1 MMLIR
6 RLGRRLLVLA
16 MTLILAACGDG
27 KSSSSSSNSSV
38 PDPGTP
44 TTLVTAANG
53 TSTQVCAAN
62 GLCISALFTYAA
74 SVASK
79 LSQAATSW
87 TNTATNVMTIAQI
100 PFVEGA
106 VTASQISSAGS
117 VFSMTSDAQF
127 RYFKGNGLPST
138 PMGNYPVQPGTAAY
152 PYYAALPGG
161 TDPRTGQAYSS
172 AAAISI
178 SPYDLTSTLPVNPV
192 MTGFN
197 PINSLIIGITLTGTV
212 WHVEMANDSSGN
224 WYSPTNALPNDQC
237 FGHPYSQQYH
247 LHGYSWKCF
256 PNQGT
261 SGPSPLFGYALD
273 GFGIYGPRGEDGNMI
288 TNAELDQCHGHV
300 APVLWNGSV
309 QPIYHY
315 HLNREYPFSV
325 GCFRGTPD
333 YNKALGSA
341 AMQEGIP
348 YALLPNLAATVG
360 PASVISELLKAGVQA
375 PGAVISPIL
384 KDGLR

>member
-1 MMLIR
+1 
-6 RLGRRLLVLA
+6 
-16 MTLILAACGDG
+16 
-27 KSSSSSSNSSV
+27 
-38 PDPGTP
+38 
-44 TTLVTAANG
+44 VTSANG
-53 TSTQVCAAN
+53 TSTQVCATN
-62 GLCISALFTYAA
+62 GLCISALFTFAA

-87 TNTATNVMTIAQI
+87 TNTATNVITIAQI

-138 PMGNYPVQPGTAAY
+138 PMGNFPVQSGTAAY

-172 AAAISI
+172 SAAISI

-197 PINSLIIGITLTGTV
+197 PINSLIVGITLTGTV
-212 WHVEMANDSSGN
+212 WHVEVANDASGN
-224 WYSPTNALPNDQC
+224 WYSPINALPTDQC

-288 TNAELDQCHGHV
+288 TNAQLDQCHGHV
-300 APVLWNGSV
+300 APVLWNGSM
-309 QPIYHY
+309 QAIYHY

-348 YALLPNLAATVG
+348 YAQLPNLAATIG
-360 PASVISELLKAGVQA
+360 PATVIAELLKAGIQFPA
-375 PGAVISPIL
+375 DVISHL
-384 KDGLR
+384 VKEGLR

>member
-1 MMLIR
+1 M
-6 RLGRRLLVLA
+6 
-16 MTLILAACGDG
+16 
-27 KSSSSSSNSSV
+27 
-38 PDPGTP
+38 
-44 TTLVTAANG
+44 
-53 TSTQVCAAN
+53 CATN
-62 GLCISALFTYAA
+62 GLCISLLFAKAA
-74 SVASK
+74 GVASK

-87 TNTATNVMTIAQI
+87 TNTSTNIITIAQI

-106 VTASQISSAGS
+106 VSAAQIDAAGS
-117 VFSMTSDAQF
+117 VFSMSTDANY

-138 PMGNYPVQPGTAAY
+138 PMGNFPVQPGTAAY
-152 PYYAALPGG
+152 SYYAALPGG
-161 TDPRTGQAYSS
+161 TDPRTGKDYSS
-172 AAAISI
+172 SAAISI
-178 SPYDLTSTLPVNPV
+178 SPYDLTSKLPLNPV
-192 MTGFN
+192 ITGFN

-212 WHVEMANDSSGN
+212 WHTELANDASGN
-224 WYSPTNALPNDQC
+224 WYSPTNALPTDQC

-273 GFGIYGPRGEDGNMI
+273 GFGIYGPRGEDGQMI
-288 TNAELDQCHGHV
+288 TNAQLDQCHGHV
-300 APVLWNGSV
+300 APVQWNGTI

-333 YNKALGSA
+333 YDKALGSS

-348 YALLPNLAATVG
+348 YALLPNLA
-360 PASVISELLKAGVQA
+360 
-375 PGAVISPIL
+375 GAVVPPGFT
-384 KDGLR
+384 DPGLAGGIK